1 MNKVFSHLHASLDIL
16 APPARSSADVL
27 MLGRSVQTLLQGLNN
42 SCVADQ
48 HMKTKLSRPQEISA
62 AINTLDIEIAGLH
75 ELRDSLEQ
83 SDLGANF
90 VKAVKLFAGNKGR
103 VIVTGMGKSGH
114 IARKIAAT
122 FCSTGTPAFFLHP
135 GEASHGD
142 LGAISTDDVVFAV
155 TWSGNTPEL
164 SDIFTY
170 CGLNRVPLV
179 VATSNRDGMASE
191 AADICLC
198 LPQVREAC
206 PNELAP
212 TSSTTVQMALGDALA
227 VALIETHGFSPSNFR
242 LFHPGGRLGAQLAT
256 LSDVM
261 GTGMALPCVP
271 VHATLREATI
281 EMSRKRYGCTAVV
294 DRADHLVGAFTD
306 GDLRRA
312 IALSDLDEPID
323 RHMSPRPVA
332 AEPTMLATEAL
343 TLMNDNAVS
352 VLFVTEGHKL
362 VGIVHMHDL
371 VRLGTL

>member
-1 MNKVFSHLHASLDIL
+1 
-16 APPARSSADVL
+16 
-27 MLGRSVQTLLQGLNN
+27 
-42 SCVADQ
+42 
-48 HMKTKLSRPQEISA
+48 MKTELSRPQEISA
-62 AINTLDIEIAGLH
+62 AIKTLDIEIGGLH
-75 ELRDSLEQ
+75 ELKHAISH
-83 SDLGANF
+83 SDLGENF
-90 VKAVKLFAGNKGR
+90 VKAVKLFASNKGR

-114 IARKIAAT
+114 VARKIAAT
-122 FCSTGTPAFFLHP
+122 FSSTGTAAFFLHP

-142 LGAISTDDVVFAV
+142 LGAISSDDVVFAIS
-155 TWSGNTPEL
+155 WSGNTPEL
-164 SDIFTY
+164 GDIFSF

-179 VATSNRDGMASE
+179 VATSNRDGIAGD
-191 AADICLC
+191 AADICLT

-212 TSSTTVQMALGDALA
+212 TTSTTIQMALGDALA
-227 VALIETHGFSPSNFR
+227 VALIETRGFSPSNFR

-256 LSDVM
+256 LEEIM
-261 GTGMALPCVP
+261 GTGLALPCVP

-294 DRADHLVGAFTD
+294 DRDEHLVGAFTD

-312 IALSDLDEPID
+312 ITMSDLDDPISH
-323 RHMSPRPVA
+323 HMSPRPVA

-362 VGIVHMHDL
+362 AGIVHMHDL
-371 VRLGTL
+371 VRLGTK

>member
-1 MNKVFSHLHASLDIL
+1 MN
-16 APPARSSADVL
+16 
-27 MLGRSVQTLLQGLNN
+27 
-42 SCVADQ
+42 
-48 HMKTKLSRPQEISA
+48 TKLSRPQEINA
-62 AINTLDIEIAGLH
+62 AIKTLDIEIGGLH
-75 ELRDSLEQ
+75 ELKDALSG

-90 VKAVKLFAGNKGR
+90 VKAVKLFAANKGR

-114 IARKIAAT
+114 VARKIAAT
-122 FCSTGTPAFFLHP
+122 FCSTGTAAFFLHP

-142 LGAISTDDVVFAV
+142 LGAISTDDVVFAIS
-155 TWSGNTPEL
+155 WSGNTPEL
-164 SDIFTY
+164 SDIITY

-179 VATSNRDGMASE
+179 VATSNRNGMAGE
-191 AADICLC
+191 AADICLR

-212 TSSTTVQMALGDALA
+212 TTSTTVQMALGDALA

-242 LFHPGGRLGAQLAT
+242 MFHPGGRLGAQLAT
-256 LSDVM
+256 LEEIM
-261 GTGMALPCVP
+261 GTGLALPCVP

-294 DRADHLVGAFTD
+294 DRDNHLVGAFTD

-312 IALSDLDEPID
+312 IATSNLDESID

-332 AEPTMLATEAL
+332 AEPSMLATEAL

-352 VLFVTEGHKL
+352 VLFVTERNKL
-362 VGIVHMHDL
+362 LGIVHMHDL
-371 VRLGTL
+371 VRLGTQ